1 MDMDDDAEDRRRLDR
16 ARVLVKTPWTPT
28 IRHTVEVHIGDEHFK
43 VFIVE
48 ECGGDTH
55 ACRRG
60 RRSFCESSEE
70 IDSDE
75 SYSGSSTPR
84 SSRGMVDAGLVA
96 EVPAT
101 SKPLSI
107 VDPPNN
113 ADEDRQTKFL
123 PTGFSDHHYTP
134 GKASISRVQGSR
146 CQATSCD
153 QTPSAVPQ
161 PTVTCHRDTQ
171 SKCGKQKDIGSATPA
186 EMTELNHAKGKSVL
200 EESCEESTSLG
211 AMGRDICNKAEL
223 GDVAETHPTNEARD
237 QVEDGLLKY
246 QITHVTYPETATLEK
261 GESSLVDSIGPN
273 RRMGPSNHTPPQE
286 LQPLGLSPKNSKGDT
301 ESACKVYSR
310 QRWSKKKIDMGHT
323 SPKIMTQLGM
333 SKSHGQHL
341 QNEIQQGSVDIVS
354 AVQGEDT
361 DVFSETQCFQQATN
375 IWSMAKHLGATGGE
389 DQHLV
394 IQKIKEMEERDK
406 REAERLGVSRN
417 CP

>member
-1 MDMDDDAEDRRRLDR
+1 MDISPKYIGDDLVLLLGLTDAGAEQLINGGKQGGAALFNSMEKWNPNIRTDFRLTWVQVWGILLQAWTMKHIQQIVAAMGEMVDLDDDTEDKRRLDR
-16 ARVLVKTPWTPT
+16 ARVLVKTPWNPP
-28 IRHTVEVHIGDEHFK
+28 IKHTVEVHIGDERFN
-43 VFIVE
+43 VFVVE
-48 ECGGDTH
+48 ECGGGSHDY
-55 ACRRG
+55 
-60 RRSFCESSEE
+60 RRSRRSLSGSSEE

-84 SSRGMVDAGLVA
+84 SSLGMVDAGLVA

-223 GDVAETHPTNEARD
+223 GDVAETHPTKR
-237 QVEDGLLKY
+237 
-246 QITHVTYPETATLEK
+246 HVTKL
-261 GESSLVDSIGPN
+261 
-273 RRMGPSNHTPPQE
+273 RMG
-286 LQPLGLSPKNSKGDT
+286 
-301 ESACKVYSR
+301 Y
-310 QRWSKKKIDMGHT
+310 
-323 SPKIMTQLGM
+323 
-333 SKSHGQHL
+333 
-341 QNEIQQGSVDIVS
+341 
-354 AVQGEDT
+354 
-361 DVFSETQCFQQATN
+361 
-375 IWSMAKHLGATGGE
+375 
-389 DQHLV
+389 
-394 IQKIKEMEERDK
+394 
-406 REAERLGVSRN
+406 
-417 CP
+417 

>member
-1 MDMDDDAEDRRRLDR
+1 MGDMVDMDDDTEDRRRLDR

-84 SSRGMVDAGLVA
+84 SSLGMVDAGLVA
-96 EVPAT
+96 EVPVT

-171 SKCGKQKDIGSATPA
+171 SKCGKQKDIGSATLA

-223 GDVAETHPTNEARD
+223 GDVAETHPTKR
-237 QVEDGLLKY
+237 
-246 QITHVTYPETATLEK
+246 HVTKL
-261 GESSLVDSIGPN
+261 
-273 RRMGPSNHTPPQE
+273 RMG
-286 LQPLGLSPKNSKGDT
+286 
-301 ESACKVYSR
+301 Y
-310 QRWSKKKIDMGHT
+310 
-323 SPKIMTQLGM
+323 
-333 SKSHGQHL
+333 
-341 QNEIQQGSVDIVS
+341 
-354 AVQGEDT
+354 
-361 DVFSETQCFQQATN
+361 
-375 IWSMAKHLGATGGE
+375 
-389 DQHLV
+389 
-394 IQKIKEMEERDK
+394 
-406 REAERLGVSRN
+406 
-417 CP
+417 